1 MNSIRILIVEDEA
14 GIAKALKVILEK
26 NKFSADVVYNGTGGN
41 GIGLS
46 IARAIAEAHRGS
58 ITARSESGEDIT
70 LPREAEGRI
79 KRRHL
84 YARRSHDK
92 MDA

>member
-1 MNSIRILIVEDEA
+1 MRILIAEDEA

-46 IARAIAEAHRGS
+46 ISRAIAEAHRGQHHG
-58 ITARSESGEDIT
+58 ALRKRRGYH

-84 YARRSHDK
+84 HARRSHDK